1 MKKIIVGLSLILLI
15 LVSVMGTVYAADP
28 NVSLKT
34 SKNEYAKKEEFTI
47 DVVLSGLTTQKG
59 VAALMATLE
68 YDKESGYGVASGLLN
83 SQSLGLIFS
92 LRDK

>member
-1 MKKIIVGLSLILLI
+1 MFKKELFDNKGIIVQVLPYGKNVQIDMDKKGCQELIEILKDLLENPECSI
-15 LVSVMGTVYAADP
+15 
-28 NVSLKT
+28 
-34 SKNEYAKKEEFTI
+34 
-47 DVVLSGLTTQKG
+47 
-59 VAALMATLE
+59 LE